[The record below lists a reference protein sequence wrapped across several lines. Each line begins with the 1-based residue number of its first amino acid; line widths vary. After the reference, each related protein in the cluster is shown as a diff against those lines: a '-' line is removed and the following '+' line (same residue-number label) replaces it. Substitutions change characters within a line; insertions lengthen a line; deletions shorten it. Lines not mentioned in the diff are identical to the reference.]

1 MDWNE
6 DSSSARSSN
15 CVWYSGSAQHALV
28 TLSTAPPQLP
38 RPPALRSVSA
48 VVAVLPSSRRP
59 STAAK
64 SGPRATLMAESIPM
78 VIPSDRMRSVS
89 DSSTPASP
97 SIASTG
103 SYGAPCA
110 SKLAAR
116 TKKSGANAA
125 TEAAVVV
132 AVAEEAAVEATAAV
146 AGALAACGWH

>member
-1 MDWNE
+1 
-6 DSSSARSSN
+6 
-15 CVWYSGSAQHALV
+15 
-28 TLSTAPPQLP
+28 
-38 RPPALRSVSA
+38 
-48 VVAVLPSSRRP
+48 
-59 STAAK
+59 
-64 SGPRATLMAESIPM
+64 MAESIPM

-125 TEAAVVV
+125 AEAAVV
-132 AVAEEAAVEATAAV
+132 AAAAEATAAAV
-146 AGALAACGWH
+146 AGAMAACDWH